1 MAFRFYYIVYILT
14 FCICLSP
21 IFSYDL
27 ESAAADLTTSINL
40 LEETLGMI
48 YDKDRSTALLET
60 LESESLLSSRNHPLM
75 AECLFSSIKEI
86 FETVASAVESIRD
99 EYVTNIRNYYKNGS
113 DNVEF
118 SDLLDGSIPLS
129 VDTINNDIWTSD
141 NGLIDVSYDYLSYY
155 SVNSATDSIS
165 EHPLMFKSVEEKI
178 KNLKNITYK
187 QCTELGTYVEEFEEV
202 FPFLSF
208 DVHLTDG
215 SNISYPAFNYYDKNS
230 YSSLLSRALSD
241 PRSSVLYKSLVSLDI
256 PRAFVIIIDPSI
268 PSSIYDA
275 INSQNSSVMD
285 MFASVTVSLLRD
297 TVQFMLSQLAEGDVI
312 SIVSTDGSYIGGIE
326 MGDISSISV
335 GYEDESISNYSI
347 FDKNSYSSLLSRA
360 LSDPRSSVL
369 YKSLVSLDIPRAFV
383 IIIDPSIPSSIYD
396 AINSQNSSVMDMF
409 ASVTVSLL
417 RDTVQFMLSQLA
429 EGDVIS
435 IVSTDGSYIGG
446 IEMGDISSISV
457 GYEDESIS
465 NYSIFDTGEDPLFSC
480 SDELDATSNENWC
493 STGAVQVTETI
504 LLSLEDNLDEY
515 FSELETNFYSM
526 INVTSQRTSYSSAS
540 KNRLVRSI
548 KRAHDILISSVDS
561 DVSIFTIYHQ
571 KLDNPVGLSRSAS
584 LIDDVRPISLGSPL
598 FLGVVSLYSS
608 INAHERQMI
617 SDILNNEELLFTI
630 PIFLSLGVDHLLES
644 CLLYVSDTSTIA
656 GTSTKNEVCTNG
668 KLNSSHSVRSGSSS
682 NTGHIDIPESNLVN
696 MVRLMSEFNGFY
708 ETIDIISYIESI
720 SAADDSDDDTTCE
733 DVVFCYNDTNTLVF
747 SEVSRN
753 MDTWFAE
760 ISYSILQEHHL
771 SHCYSIEPG
780 DPLPSYSGVGF
791 CEAGIQVPILTFPP
805 AQDMHTGKA
814 VINTG
819 FPLITPEGFFGTA
832 VISFSLEQYLDNVMD
847 WDGFDTDHSYTMLM
861 SKHTLFY
868 HPITNALVEN
878 GEIPSLHLIDYLEQF
893 SPSRKE
899 DHLKTIGYSSFSNLI
914 DNIFEDSLLSG
925 CIRPITISDY
935 GDQAFRIGTVSYAW
949 KSLFNG
955 TFLVVS
961 RIGQDDI
968 STFEIPTIPVCEET
982 ENSATSLANVQGF
995 QYLWDFE
1002 DPFDESVDDS
1012 DAELC
1017 RFPPPRSS
1025 EEEEG
1030 IRMEQVLGVWDQL
1043 IQVPSLWHSYGF
1055 GYYENDTTRYLKPTL
1070 QVDWNHIDTDLIE
1083 YLTGTPM
1090 TMDSTPTSAQIE
1102 IMTRQLNDPTLR
1114 FTNSENEE
1122 VPVLSSVILQRCQLL
1137 LPFLRSGQM
1146 ASLLQGSDSVFYTG
1160 ESQFVGFATTF
1171 GSLGLYPGY
1180 YVPPSY
1186 SVLTRSWYYNSL
1198 PSESKL
1204 SLESPNYN
1212 PYIENG
1218 ITMKIVHN
1226 IFFNNS
1232 PLISALIELYVTAFS
1247 DFIDCSE
1254 CLGVDD
1260 GSLTYLFIS
1269 DVGNILWSSNDSYI
1283 DILYENMDA
1292 GTFANLFETAPCIAN
1307 QLLDHK
1313 VLHSFDYLSEQG
1325 YIENGFVF
1333 DEDTTNLPKIV
1344 VNSTTVYFKVLNE
1357 EYLDDSSYWVSD
1369 PPIAVVIFGEF
1380 KGIGLIF
1387 PSEVSQNTCEVR
1399 VEDSRDIIVVDTAF
1413 SWCCKSIFLSVLNS
1427 IVAGHSR
1434 TNLVNLHFKLSE
1446 SWRERG
1452 RNSWGW
1458 GSGISLS
1465 DRNAAIS
1472 TNSLIVL
1479 GLLCGGLLIILISF
1493 SVLMCY
1499 KSGSYLKKQTT
1510 RNGAKND
1517 PKKL

>member
-1 MAFRFYYIVYILT
+1 MDIYITFKPFVLAIIFLT
-14 FCICLSP
+14 VSFLP
-21 IFSYDL
+21 VVFSYDM
-27 ESAAADLTTSINL
+27 EEAAADLTSSIEI
-40 LEETLGMI
+40 LEDTFGLI
-48 YDKDRSTALLET
+48 YDKDRSSALLEN
-60 LESESLLSSRNHPLM
+60 LESESVLVSRNHPLL
-75 AECLFSSIKEI
+75 AECIFSSIEEVFNSI
-86 FETVASAVESIRD
+86 AIAVESIRD
-99 EYVTNIRNYYKNGS
+99 DYVSNLRKYNNDGS
-113 DNVEF
+113 DSVEF

-129 VDTINNDIWTSD
+129 VDTVNNDIWAS
-141 NGLIDVSYDYLSYY
+141 IDVSYDYLSYY
-155 SVNSATDSIS
+155 SVNSASDSIS
-165 EHPLMFKSVEEKI
+165 DHLLMFPSVEEKI
-178 KNLKNITYK
+178 KNLKNLTYK
-187 QCTELGTYVEEFEEV
+187 QCDDSGSYVEDVEET

-208 DVHLTDG
+208 DVHLADG
-215 SNISYPAFNYYDKNS
+215 TNISYPAFNYYDKNS

-285 MFASVTVSLLRD
+285 MFASVTVSLLRE

-326 MGDISSISV
+326 RGDISSIS
-335 GYEDESISNYSI
+335 
-347 FDKNSYSSLLSRA
+347 
-360 LSDPRSSVL
+360 
-369 YKSLVSLDIPRAFV
+369 
-383 IIIDPSIPSSIYD
+383 
-396 AINSQNSSVMDMF
+396 NSSVMDMF

-417 RDTVQFMLSQLA
+417 RETVQFMLSQLA

-493 STGAVQVTETI
+493 STGAVKVTERI

-526 INVTSQRTSYSSAS
+526 INVTSQRNSHSSAS

-548 KRAHDILISSVDS
+548 KRAKDILYSSVDS

-571 KLDNPVGLSRSAS
+571 KLDNPVGLSSTA
-584 LIDDVRPISLGSPL
+584 LFLDDIRPIAFGAPL
-598 FLGVVSLYSS
+598 YIGVISFYAS
-608 INAHERQMI
+608 IDSYQRQMI
-617 SDILNNEELLFTI
+617 SNMLSDQELLLTV

-771 SHCYSIEPG
+771 SHCYSIDPG

-878 GEIPSLHLIDYLEQF
+878 GNNPSLHLIDYIERF
-893 SPSRKE
+893 APSRVSEHK
-899 DHLKTIGYSSFSNLI
+899 KSIGYSTFSNLI
-914 DNIFEDSLLSG
+914 DNLFEDSVLTGSV
-925 CIRPITISDY
+925 RPVVICSY
-935 GDQAFRIGTVSYAW
+935 GDMNSFRVGTVSYAW
-949 KSLFNG
+949 KLLFSG
-955 TFLVVS
+955 TFLVMT
-961 RIGQDDI
+961 RLGQDDL
-968 STFEIPTIPVCEET
+968 STYEVPILPECEEVEVT
-982 ENSATSLANVQGF
+982 ESLIVQEF
-995 QYLWDFE
+995 KYLWNFE
-1002 DPFDESVDDS
+1002 DPFDDSIDDS
-1012 DAELC
+1012 DAKLC
-1017 RFPPPRSS
+1017 RFPPPSS
-1025 EEEEG
+1025 DSSASTG
-1030 IRMEQVLGVWDQL
+1030 ITLQKVLTVWDQL
-1043 IQVPSLWHSYGF
+1043 IQIPSAWDTFGF
-1055 GYYENDTTRYLKPTL
+1055 DYLDEDHTDQYNKPTL
-1070 QVDWNHIDTDLIE
+1070 QVDWNHIDTDLVE
-1083 YLTGTPM
+1083 YLSGIPL
-1090 TMDSTPTSAQIE
+1090 TMDNTPTSSQVE
-1102 IMTRQLNDPTLR
+1102 IITRQLNDPTLT
-1114 FTNSENEE
+1114 FTNSEEEE
-1122 VPVLSSVILQRCQLL
+1122 VHVLSSIILQRVQLL
-1137 LPFLRSGQM
+1137 LPFIRSGQM
-1146 ASLLQGSDSVFYTG
+1146 MSLLQDTESVFSSDQAEFIGY
-1160 ESQFVGFATTF
+1160 ATSF
-1171 GSLGLYPGY
+1171 GSIGFYPGY
-1180 YVPPSY
+1180 YLPTDY
-1186 SVLTRSWYYNSL
+1186 SVLTRQWYNNSL
-1198 PSESKL
+1198 LSASKL
-1204 SLESPNYN
+1204 SIESPNYN

-1218 ITMKIVHN
+1218 ITMKIIHSN
-1226 IFFNNS
+1226 FFNNS
-1232 PLISALIELYVTAFS
+1232 PLISATVEMFVSDFS
-1247 DFIDCSE
+1247 NFIDCTE

-1260 GSLTYLFIS
+1260 DSLTYMFIS
-1269 DVGNILWSSNDSYI
+1269 DIGEILWSSSETYT
-1283 DILYENMDA
+1283 DILYDNMDA
-1292 GTFANLFETAPCIAN
+1292 GTHASVFDTAPCIAN
-1307 QLLDHK
+1307 QLLDNNI
-1313 VLHSFDYLSEQG
+1313 LHSFDYLSG
-1325 YIENGFVF
+1325 SGFIENGFIF
-1333 DEDTTNLPKIV
+1333 DEDASDLPIIV
-1344 VNSTTVYFKVLNE
+1344 VNSTTIYFEILNE
-1357 EYLDDSSYWVSD
+1357 EYLDDSSNWKNY
-1369 PPIAVVIFGEF
+1369 PPISVVVFEAF

-1387 PSEVSQNTCEVR
+1387 PTEVPQSTCEVMKS
-1399 VEDSRDIIVVDTAF
+1399 DARDILEADFSF
-1413 SWCCKSIFLSVLNS
+1413 SWCCKSVFLQILSNS
-1427 IVAGHSR
+1427 IGGHSR
-1434 TNLVNLHFKLSE
+1434 DNLFILHQTLHDAWKL
-1446 SWRERG
+1446 RG

-1458 GSGISLS
+1458 GAEISIS
-1465 DRNAAIS
+1465 ERNVAIS
-1472 TNSLIVL
+1472 MSSIIVL
-1479 GLLCGGLLIILISF
+1479 CLCVGGLFLSLLVFVI
-1493 SVLMCY
+1493 LMCT
-1499 KSGSYLKKQTT
+1499 KSGSFL
-1510 RNGAKND
+1510 NKNSKN
-1517 PKKL
+1517 PIK